1 MEKIN
6 VTIWNE
12 YCHEKLDENI
22 AKIYPEGIHG
32 AIKQKLSASEK
43 FNIRVATLDM
53 EDHGLSDEVLDN
65 TEVLLW
71 WGHMKHGDVRDEIA
85 AKVKEKVLGGM
96 GFIALHSAHGS
107 KPFKLLMG
115 TSCRVKWRENDEK
128 ERVWVLDPSHPI
140 AKNIPEY
147 IEFKNEE
154 TYGEFFDI
162 PVPDELIFMSWFA
175 GGEVFRSGCCYKRG
189 LGKIFFFRPGHETY
203 PTYYRDDVTQIISN
217 AIEWACPDGITKPTM
232 GHVEPLEKVKD
243 KFEGMDNSLR
253 NHEYIK

>member
-1 MEKIN
+1 MKKIN

-12 YCHEKLDENI
+12 YCHEKLDENV

-32 AIKQKLSASEK
+32 AIKQKLSALGK

-53 EDHGLSDEVLDN
+53 EEHGLTDEVLDN
-65 TEVLLW
+65 TDVLLW
-71 WGHMKHGDVRDEIA
+71 WGHMKHGDVKDEIA
-85 AKVKEKVLGGM
+85 AKVKERVLGGM
-96 GFIALHSAHGS
+96 GFIALHSAYGS

-147 IEFKNEE
+147 IEFENEE

-162 PVPDELIFMSWFA
+162 PAPDELIFMSWFA

-189 LGKIFFFRPGHETY
+189 LGKIFFFRPGHEAY

-217 AIEWACPDGITKPTM
+217 AIEWACPDGITRPTM

-253 NHEYIK
+253 KHEYIK